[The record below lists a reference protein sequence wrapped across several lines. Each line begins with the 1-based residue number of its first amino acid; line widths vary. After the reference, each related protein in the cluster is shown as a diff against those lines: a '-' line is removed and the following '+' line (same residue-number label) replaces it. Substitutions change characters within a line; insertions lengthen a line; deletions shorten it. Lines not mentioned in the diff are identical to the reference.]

1 MSEKTN
7 KLHEELVE
15 YVLYL
20 KDRNPKKDWG
30 HIWWWT
36 TIYSYCR
43 WNKNYQELEQ
53 YSIYL
58 EKSYKW
64 NDSFIEMINKWY
76 NNNFERKYL
85 REFEKEFNNNY
96 LYNFIYWIS
105 QEKTFEY
112 DYYFKYSEM
121 IDKEDL
127 VYILKSYK
135 INSNYL
141 FSGIALWSYY
151 QHNQKFELAYKFYLN
166 VLKLDKNNPWVLAKL
181 AILYSSMWWWNKWLF
196 KAEEIMRK
204 VIKLLPES
212 PWANAWYGETLNMI
226 WKYIEALKYFEKYEK
241 LTKWKH
247 RTFES
252 FMRKSESYIWLWDFK
267 KARVELSK
275 INQYY
280 FWEWYRFVYNN
291 LDDKLKN
298 LGY

>member
-1 MSEKTN
+1 MTEKSN
-7 KLHEELVE
+7 KLYEELVE

-20 KDRNPKKDWG
+20 RDRNLKKDWG

-36 TIYSYCR
+36 TVYSYCR
-43 WNKNYQELEQ
+43 WNRDYKELEQ
-53 YSIYL
+53 YNRHL
-58 EKSYKW
+58 EKSYRW
-64 NDSFIEMINKWY
+64 NDSFVEMINKWY

-85 REFEKEFNNNY
+85 REFEKEFNNDY

-112 DYYFKYSEM
+112 DYYFKFSEM
-121 IDKEDL
+121 IYKEDL
-127 VYILKSYK
+127 KYILKSYK

-141 FSGIALWSYY
+141 FSNMALWSYY

-166 VLKLDKNNPWVLAKL
+166 ALKLDKNNPWILAKL
-181 AILYSSMWWWNKWLF
+181 AILYSSMWWWEKWLF
-196 KAEEIMRK
+196 KAEETMRK
-204 VIKLLPES
+204 IIRLLPES

-226 WKYIEALKYFEKYEK
+226 WKYIEALKYFEKYET

-247 RTFES
+247 RTFEP
-252 FMRKSESYIWLWDFK
+252 FMRKSESYIWLWDLK
-267 KARVELSK
+267 KARIELDKESK
-275 INQYY
+275 YY

-291 LDDKLKN
+291 LDNKLKN